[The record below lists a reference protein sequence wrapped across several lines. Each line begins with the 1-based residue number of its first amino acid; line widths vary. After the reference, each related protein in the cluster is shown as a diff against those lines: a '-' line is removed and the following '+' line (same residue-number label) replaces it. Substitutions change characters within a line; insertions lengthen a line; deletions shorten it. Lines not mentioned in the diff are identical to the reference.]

1 MAGRDRGRGSV
12 AVTSDQR
19 AAEWLQARAE
29 IDCCY
34 LTTIGRR
41 SGQPHEIEIW
51 FGVGDATLYLISG
64 NGPTADWYQNLVS
77 HPEVTVRIGHET
89 RDGVASVVT
98 DPEERRRVG
107 DVMGAKYVWDG
118 DPAIGLT
125 YPAWCYEVPAV
136 AVEL

>member
-1 MAGRDRGRGSV
+1 MTTQSA
-12 AVTSDQR
+12 SDWLRER
-19 AAEWLQARAE
+19 ADIE
-29 IDCCY
+29 CCY
-34 LTTIGRR
+34 LTTTGRR
-41 SGQPHEIEIW
+41 TGQPHEIEIW
-51 FGVGDATLYLISG
+51 FGIVDRTLYLISG
-64 NGPTADWYQNLVS
+64 NGPTADWYQNLVAD
-77 HPEVTVRIGHET
+77 PTVKVRIGQET
-89 RDGVASVVT
+89 REGAAYVVT